1 MRIMIRIVHLAGNF
15 VIHANKELAEKENKK
30 TIPLQLQQ
38 KVKYLRIHLTKGVK
52 YLCTENSKTLLEET
66 E

>member
-1 MRIMIRIVHLAGNF
+1 MTRIMHLVRNL
-15 VIHANKELAEKENKK
+15 VIYANKELAEKEIKK

-38 KVKYLRIHLTKGVK
+38 KVKYLRINLTKELRTV
-52 YLCTENSKTLLEET
+52 CTENCKTLLEES